1 MLKMVRLLDP
11 STGMAPILVDLSI
24 DIHAVMIQDKVRTST
39 YAHFILTNPHIFR
52 DAVVLDVGCGS
63 GILSLFAARSGA
75 KRVIAVDASEIAA
88 KAEKVIKVNGFE
100 DVVTVVQGKVEN
112 IALPDGITQVDIII
126 SEWMGYA
133 LLYESM
139 LDSVLVAR
147 DRFLR
152 PGGVM
157 APSQCQM
164 ILALCDATQIYK
176 DRIGFWT
183 DVYGAFETSDASLSF
198 FLKSW

>member
-1 MLKMVRLLDP
+1 
-11 STGMAPILVDLSI
+11 
-24 DIHAVMIQDKVRTST
+24 MIQDNVRTST
-39 YAHFILTNPHIFR
+39 YAHFILTNPHLFR
-52 DAVVLDVGCGS
+52 DATVLDVGCGT

-75 KRVIAVDASEIAA
+75 KRVIAVDASDIAE
-88 KAEKVIKVNGFE
+88 KAEKIIKANGFE
-100 DVVTVVQGKVEN
+100 DVITVIRGKVEN
-112 IALPDGITQVDIII
+112 IILPDGISQVDIII

-139 LDSVLVAR
+139 LDSVLVSR

-164 ILALCDATQIYK
+164 VLALCDATEIYK
-176 DRIGFWT
+176 DRIGFWN
-183 DVYGAFETSDASLSF
+183 DVYGMSAACA
-198 FLKSW
+198 

>member
-1 MLKMVRLLDP
+1 
-11 STGMAPILVDLSI
+11 
-24 DIHAVMIQDKVRTST
+24 MIQDKVRTAT
-39 YAHFILTNPHIFR
+39 YAKFILTNPDLFR
-52 DAVVLDVGCGS
+52 DSVVLDVGCGT
-63 GILSLFAARSGA
+63 GILSLFAARAGA
-75 KRVIAVDASEIAA
+75 RRVIAVEASQMAT
-88 KAEKVIKVNGFE
+88 KAEKIVKANAFE
-100 DVVTVVQGKVEN
+100 DVITVVRGKVEEVS
-112 IALPDGITQVDIII
+112 LPEGIEQVDIIL

-164 ILALCDATQIYK
+164 MIGLCDAAEVWK
-176 DRIGFWT
+176 ERIGFWE
-183 DVYGAFETSDASLSF
+183 DVYGTSVSYHA
-198 FLKSW
+198 

>member
-1 MLKMVRLLDP
+1 
-11 STGMAPILVDLSI
+11 
-24 DIHAVMIQDKVRTST
+24 MIQDKVRTAT
-39 YAHFILTNPHIFR
+39 YAKFILTNPDLFR
-52 DAVVLDVGCGS
+52 DSVVLDVGCGT
-63 GILSLFAARSGA
+63 GILSLFAARAGA
-75 KRVIAVDASEIAA
+75 RRVIAVEASQMAT
-88 KAEKVIKVNGFE
+88 KAEKIVKANAFE
-100 DVVTVVQGKVEN
+100 DVITVVRGKVEEVS
-112 IALPDGITQVDIII
+112 LPEGIEQVDIIL

-164 ILALCDATQIYK
+164 VIGLCDAADVWK
-176 DRIGFWT
+176 ERIGFWE
-183 DVYGAFETSDASLSF
+183 DVYGTF
-198 FLKSW
+198 FYHA